1 MAHRIPTRLSAEE
14 GRGFARTVGVAFVAL
29 ALVLLWREQRVPA
42 AVAASLGTLLAIVGL
57 IAPASLGPVYAGWMR
72 FALAISKV
80 TTPILLAIV
89 YFLAFLPI
97 ALVMRLAGRRVLSHG
112 TRGSETVWITRPPG
126 PGRRSDLSR
135 QF

>member
-1 MAHRIPTRLSAEE
+1 MAHRIPTRLSADE
-14 GRGFARTVGVAFVAL
+14 GRGFARTVGFAFVAL
-29 ALVLLWREQRVPA
+29 AVVLLWREQRLPA
-42 AVAASLGTLLAIVGL
+42 VVAASLGTLLGIAGL
-57 IAPASLGPVYAGWMR
+57 FAPAALGPVYAGWMR

-97 ALVMRLAGRRVLSHG
+97 ALVMRLTGRRVLSHG
-112 TRGSETVWITRPPG
+112 TPGSESVWIPRPPG
-126 PGRRSDLSR
+126 PGRRSDLTR